1 MKFDLSAII
10 GAVGVALVTSGVYML
25 SAPLAL
31 IVLGGFLV
39 WATEKGE

>member
-10 GAVGVALVTSGVYML
+10 GAVGVALVTTGLYMVSL
-25 SAPLAL
+25 PLAL
-31 IVLGGFLV
+31 IALGGFLI